1 MVSLSDEDIRSRSF
15 DYNIIKRFMP
25 YVSVYK
31 RDVFIDPTTG
41 YYFNLQFIINQDLG
55 ETQFSYYQITL

>member
-25 YVSVYK
+25 YVMVYK
-31 RDVFIDPTTG
+31 KDVFLGFFFLPFLGDFFDG
-41 YYFNLQFIINQDLG
+41 FSAIIN
-55 ETQFSYYQITL
+55 F